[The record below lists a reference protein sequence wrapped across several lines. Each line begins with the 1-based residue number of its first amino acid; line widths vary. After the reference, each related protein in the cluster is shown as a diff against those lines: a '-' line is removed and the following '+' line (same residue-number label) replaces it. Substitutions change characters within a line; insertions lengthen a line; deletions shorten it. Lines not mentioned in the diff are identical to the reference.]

1 MRLQWTASALAD
13 ITRLY
18 DFLAPLNH
26 AVAARTVQS
35 LTAAP
40 NTLLT
45 SPFMGKPLEEFAPR
59 QVRRLIVGQYELRYE
74 IVDDAI
80 YVLRLWHTREDR

>member
-18 DFLAPLNH
+18 DFLAPLNQT
-26 AVAARTVQS
+26 AAARTVQS

-40 NTLLT
+40 NSLL
-45 SPFMGKPLEEFAPR
+45 PNPHMGKRLEEFAPR
-59 QVRRLIVGQYELRYE
+59 EVRRLIVGQYELRYE
-74 IVDDAI
+74 LAETTI
-80 YVLRLWHTREDR
+80 YILRLWHTREDR

>member
-18 DFLAPLNH
+18 EFLAPLNQ
-26 AVAARTVQS
+26 AAAARTVQL

-40 NTLLT
+40 NKLLQ
-45 SPFMGKPLEEFAPR
+45 SPYLGKPLTEFAPR
-59 QVRRLIVGQYELRYE
+59 EVRRSIVGQYELRYE
-74 IVDDAI
+74 IAETTI
-80 YVLRLWHTREDR
+80 YILRLWHTREER

>member
-1 MRLQWTASALAD
+1 
-13 ITRLY
+13 LY
-18 DFLAPLNH
+18 DFLAPLNQ
-26 AVAARTVQS
+26 AAAERTVQS

-40 NTLLT
+40 NTLLS
-45 SPFMGKPLEEFAPR
+45 SPFMGKPLDEFAPR

-74 IVDDAI
+74 IVDDTI

>member
-13 ITRLY
+13 ISRLY
-18 DFLAPLNH
+18 DFLAPLNQ
-26 AVAARTVQS
+26 AAAARTVQS

-40 NTLLT
+40 NTLLS
-45 SPFMGKPLEEFAPR
+45 SPFMSKPLDEFAPR

-80 YVLRLWHTREDR
+80 FIMRLWYTREDR

>member
-1 MRLQWTASALAD
+1 MRLHWTASALAD

-18 DFLAPLNH
+18 DFLAPLNQ
-26 AVAARTVQS
+26 AAAARTVQS
-35 LTAAP
+35 LTASP
-40 NTLLT
+40 NTLLS

-74 IVDDAI
+74 IVNDAI
-80 YVLRLWHTREDR
+80 YILRLWHTREDR

>member
-18 DFLAPLNH
+18 DFLAPLNQK
-26 AVAARTVQS
+26 AAARTVQS

-40 NTLLT
+40 NNLRA
-45 SPFMGKPLEEFAPR
+45 SPYMGKPLEEFAPR
-59 QVRRLIVGQYELRYE
+59 EVRRLIVGQYELRYE
-74 IVDDAI
+74 IAESTI
-80 YVLRLWHTREDR
+80 YILRLWHTREDR

>member
-18 DFLAPLNH
+18 DFLAPLNQ
-26 AVAARTVQS
+26 AAAARTVQS

-40 NTLLT
+40 NSLL
-45 SPFMGKPLEEFAPR
+45 SNPYIGKRLEEFAPR
-59 QVRRLIVGQYELRYE
+59 EVRRLIVGQYELRYE
-74 IVDDAI
+74 LAETTI
-80 YVLRLWHTREDR
+80 YILRLWHTREDR

>member
-18 DFLAPLNH
+18 EFLAPLNQ
-26 AVAARTVQS
+26 AAAARTVQS
-35 LTAAP
+35 LTTAP
-40 NTLLT
+40 NTLLS
-45 SPFMGKPLEEFAPR
+45 SPFMGKPLAEFAHR

-74 IVDDAI
+74 IVEDAI
-80 YVLRLWHTREDR
+80 FILRLWHTRKDR

>member
-1 MRLQWTASALAD
+1 MRLQWTAGALAD
-13 ITRLY
+13 IKRLY
-18 DFLAPLNH
+18 DFLAPLNQ
-26 AVAARTVQS
+26 AAAARTVQS

-40 NTLLT
+40 NTLLS

-80 YVLRLWHTREDR
+80 YILRLWHTREDR

>member
-1 MRLQWTASALAD
+1 MILQWTASALAD

-18 DFLAPLNH
+18 VFLAPLNQ
-26 AVAARTVQS
+26 AAAARTVQS

-40 NTLLT
+40 NTLLS
-45 SPFMGKPLEEFAPR
+45 SPFMGKPMEEFAPR

-80 YVLRLWHTREDR
+80 YILRLWHTREDR

>member
-13 ITRLY
+13 ITRLH
-18 DFLAPLNH
+18 DFLAPLNQ
-26 AVAARTVQS
+26 AAAARTVQS
-35 LTAAP
+35 LTTAP

-45 SPFMGKPLEEFAPR
+45 SPYMGKPLDEFAPR
-59 QVRRLIVGQYELRYE
+59 QVRRLIAGKYELRYE

-80 YVLRLWHTREDR
+80 YILRLWHTREDR

>member
-1 MRLQWTASALAD
+1 MRLQWTANALAV
-13 ITRLY
+13 TMRLY
-18 DFLAPLNH
+18 DFLAPLNQ
-26 AVAARTVQS
+26 AAAARTVQT

-40 NTLLT
+40 NALL
-45 SPFMGKPLEEFAPR
+45 SNPFIGKPLEEFAPR

-80 YVLRLWHTREDR
+80 YISRLWQPREDR

>member
-1 MRLQWTASALAD
+1 MRLQWTASGLAD

-18 DFLAPLNH
+18 DFLAPLNQ
-26 AVAARTVQS
+26 AAAARTVQS

-40 NTLLT
+40 NMLLS

-74 IVDDAI
+74 IVEDVI
-80 YVLRLWHTREDR
+80 YILRLWHTREDR

>member
-1 MRLQWTASALAD
+1 MRLQWTASALAE

-18 DFLAPLNH
+18 DFLAPLNQ
-26 AVAARTVQS
+26 AEAARTVQTLS
-35 LTAAP
+35 AAP
-40 NTLLT
+40 NTLLS

-74 IVDDAI
+74 IVDDMI
-80 YVLRLWHTREDR
+80 YILRLWHTREDR

>member
-18 DFLAPLNH
+18 DFLAPLNQ

-40 NTLLT
+40 NTLL
-45 SPFMGKPLEEFAPR
+45 SNPYMGKPLDEFAPR

-74 IVDDAI
+74 IVDDTI
-80 YVLRLWHTREDR
+80 YILRLWHTREDR

>member
-18 DFLAPLNH
+18 DFLAPLNQ
-26 AVAARTVQS
+26 AAAARTVQS

-40 NTLLT
+40 NSLL
-45 SPFMGKPLEEFAPR
+45 SNPHMGKRLEEFAPR
-59 QVRRLIVGQYELRYE
+59 EVRRLIVGQYEMRYE
-74 IVDDAI
+74 LAESTI
-80 YVLRLWHTREDR
+80 YILRLWHTREER

>member
-18 DFLAPLNH
+18 DFLAPLNQV
-26 AVAARTVQS
+26 AAARTVQS

-40 NTLLT
+40 NTLLS
-45 SPFMGKPLEEFAPR
+45 SPFMGKPLEEFVPR

-74 IVDDAI
+74 IDEDAI
-80 YVLRLWHTREDR
+80 FILRLWHTREDR

>member
-18 DFLAPLNH
+18 EFLAPLNQ
-26 AVAARTVQS
+26 AAAARTVQT

-40 NTLLT
+40 NALLS
-45 SPFMGKPLEEFAPR
+45 SPFMGKPLEEFTPR

-74 IVDDAI
+74 IIDDTI
-80 YVLRLWHTREDR
+80 FILRLWHTREDR

>member
-1 MRLQWTASALAD
+1 MRLQWTASAQAD

-18 DFLAPLNH
+18 DFLAPLNQ
-26 AVAARTVQS
+26 AAAARTLQS

-40 NTLLT
+40 NTLLS
-45 SPFMGKPLEEFAPR
+45 SPFMGKPLDEFAPR

-80 YVLRLWHTREDR
+80 FIMRLWHTREDR

>member
-1 MRLQWTASALAD
+1 MRLQWTASTLAD

-18 DFLAPLNH
+18 DFLTPLNQ
-26 AVAARTVQS
+26 AAAARTVQS

-40 NTLLT
+40 NTLLS
-45 SPFMGKPLEEFAPR
+45 SPFMGKPLDEFAPR

-80 YVLRLWHTREDR
+80 FIMRLWHTREDR